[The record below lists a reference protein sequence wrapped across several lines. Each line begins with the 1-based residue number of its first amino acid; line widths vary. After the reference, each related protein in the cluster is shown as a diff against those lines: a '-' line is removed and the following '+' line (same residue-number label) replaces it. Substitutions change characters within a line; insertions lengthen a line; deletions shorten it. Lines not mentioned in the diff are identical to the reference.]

1 MFAKLLTALVTVAAV
16 SSVFAAPQPEGL
28 VARQHE
34 GCKPCM
40 LSIDMGSLGSIPNY
54 PDSCPEGTKCYGINY
69 NNGSVTSNI
78 ATVTYGMGV
87 SETQFIERWFSHIV
101 PSYSLAWRKRRLV
114 GRW

>member
-1 MFAKLLTALVTVAAV
+1 MFAKLLTALVAVAAATNV
-16 SSVFAAPQPEGL
+16 IAAPQQEGL

-34 GCKPCM
+34 GCTPCM

-78 ATVTYGMGV
+78 GNVTYGMGV
-87 SETQFIERWFSHIV
+87 SETQSIERYQRVFSHFSIV
-101 PSYSLAWRKRRLV
+101 
-114 GRW
+114 